1 VAQPVVA
8 DVLARADVFALPSV
22 ISPDGDREGIP
33 NALIEAMAAGLPAVS
48 TYHSGVPELIED
60 GRTGYLARPGDVDDL
75 RAALVRA
82 LTEPDPAPRAE
93 AARAVV
99 EAEFNSHRSAR
110 RLVELF
116 RAVSAGGGSSGP
128 TRG

>member
-1 VAQPVVA
+1 
-8 DVLARADVFALPSV
+8 
-22 ISPDGDREGIP
+22 
-33 NALIEAMAAGLPAVS
+33 VS

-60 GRTGYLARPGDVDDL
+60 GRTGFLAQPGDADDL
-75 RAALVRA
+75 RATLIRA
-82 LTEPDPAPRAE
+82 LSEDDPAPRAE

-116 RAVSAGGGSSGP
+116 SGAGGSSGP
-128 TRG
+128 SGG